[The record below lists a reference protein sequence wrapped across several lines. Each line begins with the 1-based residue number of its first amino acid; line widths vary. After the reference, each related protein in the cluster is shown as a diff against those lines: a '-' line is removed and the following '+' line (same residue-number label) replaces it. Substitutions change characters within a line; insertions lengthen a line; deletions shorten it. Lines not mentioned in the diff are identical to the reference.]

1 MIAVKINVKR
11 IDKAHLYAGE
21 KGTYLDAVLHD
32 KPDDYGNAGFVSQ
45 SVSLAQR
52 KAGVKGPIIGNW
64 KHLGQRN
71 DPNDA
76 KPLPPADDCPAY

>member
-1 MIAVKINVKR
+1 MIAIKINVKR

-32 KPDDYGNAGFVSQ
+32 KPDTYGNAGFVSQ
-45 SVSLAQR
+45 SVSKEAR
-52 KAGVKGPIIGNW
+52 AKGVKGPIIGNW
-64 KHLGQRN
+64 KHLGQRS
-71 DPNDA
+71 DTNDA